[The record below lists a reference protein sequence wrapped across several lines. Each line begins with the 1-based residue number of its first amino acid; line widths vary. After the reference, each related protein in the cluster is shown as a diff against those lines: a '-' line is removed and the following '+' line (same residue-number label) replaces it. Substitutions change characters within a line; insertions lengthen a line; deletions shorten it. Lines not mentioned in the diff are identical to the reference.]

1 MVQENTNKTDKQN
14 KLTSEGSGD
23 ADLNLFLVG
32 IDILLTWQG
41 YESKQHK
48 CPASNGSYTRNRQR
62 GEGKRNLI
70 SLKPAEESTE
80 GEV

>member
-1 MVQENTNKTDKQN
+1 MVQENTNKTDKLN

-23 ADLNLFLVG
+23 ADLNLFPVG

-62 GEGKRNLI
+62 GGREE
-70 SLKPAEESTE
+70 KPDQLETSR
-80 GEV
+80 GIN